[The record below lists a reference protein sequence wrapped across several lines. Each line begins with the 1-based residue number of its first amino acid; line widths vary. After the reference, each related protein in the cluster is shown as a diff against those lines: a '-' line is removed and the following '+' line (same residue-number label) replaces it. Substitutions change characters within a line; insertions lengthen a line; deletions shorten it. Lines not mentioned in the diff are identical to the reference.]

1 MAGGF
6 ADRVERRHTAGGSRA
21 AGRHTGSIWLAD
33 GRIKAVLANATRCDF
48 ALTVRDADRPTA
60 SLRLRSENRLKPTL
74 EGRVTDAA
82 FDVILKLSESC
93 ADDVP

>member
-1 MAGGF
+1 MGLKTACKCAMAGGF

-33 GRIKAVLANATRCDF
+33 GRIKAVLANATHCDF

-60 SLRLRSENRLKPTL
+60 SLRLRVGEQAETNS
-74 EGRVTDAA
+74 
-82 FDVILKLSESC
+82 
-93 ADDVP
+93 